1 MDHPVSDT
9 RMDAEEDSCE
19 TQLEKTE
26 ETTQPSTAL
35 PCQTIKL
42 TQANDSEDSIKSLL
56 SECPKTPSGSPGM
69 ERSGKW
75 THLTEFELN
84 GLKALVEKLESLPE
98 TKKCVP
104 EGIDDPQALLDDM
117 KVLFHF
123 ALVCVVPSLTQC
135 QEFT

>member
-1 MDHPVSDT
+1 MDHPVSDA
-9 RMDAEEDSCE
+9 RMDTEEDSCE

-26 ETTQPSTAL
+26 RTTQPSTAL
-35 PCQTIKL
+35 PCQTNKF
-42 TQANDSEDSIKSLL
+42 THANDSDDSLKSLL

-69 ERSGKW
+69 EHSGKW
-75 THLTEFELN
+75 SHLTEFELS

-117 KVLFHF
+117 KVLFYF
-123 ALVCVVPSLTQC
+123 ALVSFLFSLGAKN
-135 QEFT
+135 